1 MIDFFFGLSD
11 NIKKGGLKMRFLAAC
26 RGVNNRNKQEFV
38 YHEMFKN
45 RGDVL
50 AWFNTK
56 YREYTDTGY
65 TRFEWLIFDF
75 QDADLYF
82 DGISC
87 LQGTSFIDNILDL
100 EPMSR
105 FLKIRNGD

>member
-1 MIDFFFGLSD
+1 
-11 NIKKGGLKMRFLAAC
+11 MRFLAAC
-26 RGVNNRNKQEFV
+26 RGVNGTRKEHIYNEVFR
-38 YHEMFKN
+38 N
-45 RGDVL
+45 RGDIL
-50 AWFNTK
+50 SWFNTK
-56 YREYTDTGY
+56 YREYCDLNY

-75 QDADLYF
+75 ESADVYY